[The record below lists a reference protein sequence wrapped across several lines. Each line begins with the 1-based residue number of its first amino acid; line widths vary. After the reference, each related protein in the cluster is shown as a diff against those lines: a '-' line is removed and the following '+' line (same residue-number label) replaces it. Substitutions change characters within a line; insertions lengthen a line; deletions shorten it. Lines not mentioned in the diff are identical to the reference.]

1 MPTRRFP
8 PPEDVGAAGQ
18 KLATTSLI
26 FSVFLPAHEECRRDF
41 EVPEFRLSRAV
52 IDQHRFDFELC
63 CHSLNFIL
71 QGLQF
76 SMSGFNLPLNICV
89 P

>member
-52 IDQHRFDFELC
+52 IDQHRFDFELLPFPEFYPSGTAFQ
-63 CHSLNFIL
+63 HV
-71 QGLQF
+71 GL
-76 SMSGFNLPLNICV
+76 
-89 P
+89 